1 MSIDFRREY
10 QVAWARCEASRL
22 RIAFGS
28 AIAVVEHAS
37 HFEMSRG
44 DRLMTI
50 TDPGGVGVPCAVCI
64 TDHSP
69 EGSSWRV
76 ELRPIAGPDEVD
88 VPETRA
94 IQRVEL
100 QMRYNT
106 CVHATW
112 DATMG
117 AASGTDGWPDLAEG
131 VTKLLQGDFKVRRRG
146 EIIGQRSTQ
155 YATVATV

>member
-28 AIAVVEHAS
+28 AITIVEHAS
-37 HFEMSRG
+37 SLGMSRG

-50 TDPGGVGVPCAVCI
+50 TDPGGAGIPCAVCI

-76 ELRPIAGPDEVD
+76 ELRPIAGADEVD
-88 VPETRA
+88 VPDTRA
-94 IQRVEL
+94 IERVQL

-112 DATMG
+112 DETMG
-117 AASGTDGWPDLAEG
+117 AASGTDGRPDLAEG

-146 EIIGQRSTQ
+146 EFGGQRSTQ
-155 YATVATV
+155 YATFSAA